1 MLVPLDLDAE
11 MSIAENLRRLSLGE
25 RAPMIVIGRFTE
37 VQFVGLNNQRA
48 QVGLHLLENNEILFI
63 GRHLYESRS
72 RDGYTINDMIAQI
85 VSAMDAASEPFTS
98 EIVTFTQNVNARS
111 DGYGNLVHD
120 RAVFEM
126 TKKKPKAEL
135 YSVMPK
141 GDQNKP
147 PK

>member
-1 MLVPLDLDAE
+1 MPLYKDAE
-11 MSIAENLRRLSLGE
+11 KAIAENLLRLSLGE
-25 RAPMIVIGRFTE
+25 RAPMIAIGCFTTIQFTE
-37 VQFVGLNNQRA
+37 LNLQRGA
-48 QVGLHLLENNEILFI
+48 VGLHLLDDNEILFI
-63 GRHLYESRS
+63 GKHLHDSRS
-72 RDGYTINDMIAQI
+72 RDGYTREDMIAQI
-85 VSAMDAASEPFTS
+85 VSAMLPTSVTFTS
-98 EIVTFTQNVNARS
+98 EIVTFAQNPNPRN
-111 DGYGNLVHD
+111 DGYGNMVND

>member
-1 MLVPLDLDAE
+1 M
-11 MSIAENLRRLSLGE
+11 IA
-25 RAPMIVIGRFTE
+25 IGHFTG
-37 VQFVGLNNQRA
+37 VQFAELNVQRRS
-48 QVGLHLLENNEILFI
+48 VGLHLLEDNEILFI

-72 RDGYTINDMIAQI
+72 RDGYTREDMIAQI
-85 VSAMDAASEPFTS
+85 VSAISPTSVSFTS
-98 EIVTFTQNVNARS
+98 EIVTFTQNPNLRS
-111 DGYGNLVHD
+111 DGYGNMVND

-141 GDQNKP
+141 GDHNKP

>member
-1 MLVPLDLDAE
+1 MPLYKDAE
-11 MSIAENLRRLSLGE
+11 KAIAENLLRLSLGE
-25 RAPMIVIGRFTE
+25 RAPMIAIGHFTE
-37 VQFVGLNNQRA
+37 VQFAELNVQRA
-48 QVGLHLLENNEILFI
+48 AVGLHLLEDNEILFI

-72 RDGYTINDMIAQI
+72 RDGYTRDDMIEQI
-85 VSAMDAASEPFTS
+85 LSAVSPTSVSFTS
-98 EIVTFTQNVNARS
+98 EIVTFTQNPNPRS
-111 DGYGNLVHD
+111 DGYGNMVND